1 MSNLANNQ
9 PISNQNNPFNNYM
22 YPKTIKSTSSIPHQ
36 FSQENNSNLNQF
48 SLSQQNTQNLNESNL
63 TQTLQLHKLIEL
75 ENIEEIEN
83 YLKEN
88 NLNQNSLNIEIDYI
102 LSKYQKGKNIIYSML
117 SLFLEKGGDIN
128 HSITW
133 KNKNKINNDILYYY
147 FKNSIESKDNI
158 TLLMFSIIMNDKY
171 FFDLIIHFNP
181 DINKVDS
188 FNRNAIIYCIIFNDN
203 DNTDILEILINK
215 KANINSITKIEMQ
228 PNIYEDHSVLTLAC
242 FKNLINVVK
251 VLLKDILLNV
261 NFQTSP
267 NLDTALHI
275 AARFGYDQIAKELL
289 TFSSIYVDIQNKD
302 NKKPIDLA
310 IEYYNNKGGEIYNV
324 FMQYYQNKVNNNN
337 INYGINLNNNNNI
350 IFNNNLGNINN
361 IIVNNNNMINENN
374 INNIE
379 LRNNLNIEN
388 NSPHSSDIGEN
399 VEEELKDKIK
409 NGSNKDKT
417 LLSKNFISFQQNN
430 NNKNS
435 NNINKLNLKKL
446 KNKLNLTQ
454 SNKTFS
460 SKLNFEI
467 PIELVK
473 APSHINKK
481 DFEYFYLKNNYKKN
495 LNNYMKISNS
505 PTFYFD
511 ISDKSI
517 ESEMKLDELETILTE
532 KENSIKNYEEKI
544 KEQDNLIKK
553 YKMKLQEKETN
564 LNVCKNLEE
573 EYLKKI
579 SELQEEKK
587 NLYERLPKDKLEK
600 DSKKNKSYKEYRE
613 FKFKPAKIDDN
624 YIIHILQ
631 KDLLDYQIYVQEQI
645 LKKNSLVEDLLLK
658 VNILINEISHDFE
671 VKLDGSY
678 ANNLSLPWSNIDIIL
693 INKNPQNR
701 VDIVFIQKL
710 FINMK
715 NKDWIKKYNAYED
728 TIKKIYPIIKILTV
742 DKYSNINIDITFQDD
757 FIYIQNKINL
767 INKFLNENAVLKPL
781 ILALKTILKNA
792 NLNNPNSG
800 GLSSYGLILMIVSY
814 IQNQKE
820 NNIFSENDEDFLGK
834 IFYGFL
840 QHYGLSFDFN
850 KYVILTYPNNLDNGN
865 NINFGQ
871 NNHELIIIDPLD
883 KNNNVAKNTKQFMNL
898 KMAFMIAFMIT
909 KEDCECGCHYGR
921 ALYEYSLTSTE
932 HCILKRM
939 FNSVKRFSENSN

>member
-22 YPKTIKSTSSIPHQ
+22 FPKTIKSTSSIPHQ
-36 FSQENNSNLNQF
+36 FSQENSSNLNQF
-48 SLSQQNTQNLNESNL
+48 SISQQNSQNLNESNL

-75 ENIEEIEN
+75 ENIEEIDN

-133 KNKNKINNDILYYY
+133 KNKNKINNDLLYYY

-158 TLLMFSIIMNDKY
+158 TLLMFSIIMNDKNL
-171 FFDLIIHFNP
+171 FDLLIHFNP

-188 FNRNAIIYCIIFNDN
+188 LNRNAIIYCIIFNDN

-215 KANINSITKIEMQ
+215 KANVNSIIKLEMQ

-242 FKNLINVVK
+242 FKNLINTVK
-251 VLLKDILLNV
+251 VLLKDTLLNV

-289 TFSSIYVDIQNKD
+289 KFNSIYVDIQNKD

-310 IEYYNNKGGEIYNV
+310 IEYFNNKGGEIYNV
-324 FMQYYQNKVNNNN
+324 FMQYYQNKDNNNN
-337 INYGINLNNNNNI
+337 NNNYGMKLNNNNNNNI

-361 IIVNNNNMINENN
+361 IIVNNNNLINENN

-409 NGSNKDKT
+409 NGNHKENKN
-417 LLSKNFISFQQNN
+417 LSKNFINFQNN
-430 NNKNS
+430 NNNS
-435 NNINKLNLKKL
+435 NNINKFNIKKL
-446 KNKLNLTQ
+446 KNKLNLAQ

-467 PIELVK
+467 PIELIN

-481 DFEYFYLKNNYKKN
+481 DLEYFYLKNNYKKN
-495 LNNYMKISNS
+495 LNNYMKISNAPS
-505 PTFYFD
+505 FYFD

-517 ESEMKLDELETILTE
+517 ETEIKLDELETILTE
-532 KENSIKNYEEKI
+532 KENSIKNFEEKI
-544 KEQDNLIKK
+544 KDQDNLIKK
-553 YKMKLQEKETN
+553 CKLMLQEREKN
-564 LNVCKNLEE
+564 LNFYKNCEE

-587 NLYERLPKDKLEK
+587 NLSNQLPKEKFEK

-631 KDLLDYQIYVQEQI
+631 KDLLDYQMYVQDQI
-645 LKKNSLVEDLLLK
+645 MKKNSLVEDLLLK
-658 VNILINEISHDFE
+658 VNILINEISYDFE

-701 VDIVFIQKL
+701 TEMVLLQKL
-710 FINMK
+710 YINMK
-715 NKDWIKKYNAYED
+715 NKDWIKKYLFEEP
-728 TIKKIYPIIKILTV
+728 IKKMFPVIKILTV

-757 FIYIQNKINL
+757 FKYIQMKINL

-781 ILALKTILKNA
+781 MLALKTILKNA

-840 QHYGLSFDFN
+840 QHYGLAFDFG

-921 ALYEYSLTSTE
+921 ALYEYSLTGTE

>member
-1 MSNLANNQ
+1 L
-9 PISNQNNPFNNYM
+9 
-22 YPKTIKSTSSIPHQ
+22 
-36 FSQENNSNLNQF
+36 
-48 SLSQQNTQNLNESNL
+48 
-63 TQTLQLHKLIEL
+63 
-75 ENIEEIEN
+75 
-83 YLKEN
+83 
-88 NLNQNSLNIEIDYI
+88 
-102 LSKYQKGKNIIYSML
+102 
-117 SLFLEKGGDIN
+117 
-128 HSITW
+128 
-133 KNKNKINNDILYYY
+133 
-147 FKNSIESKDNI
+147 
-158 TLLMFSIIMNDKY
+158 
-171 FFDLIIHFNP
+171 
-181 DINKVDS
+181 
-188 FNRNAIIYCIIFNDN
+188 
-203 DNTDILEILINK
+203 
-215 KANINSITKIEMQ
+215 
-228 PNIYEDHSVLTLAC
+228 
-242 FKNLINVVK
+242 
-251 VLLKDILLNV
+251 
-261 NFQTSP
+261 
-267 NLDTALHI
+267 
-275 AARFGYDQIAKELL
+275 
-289 TFSSIYVDIQNKD
+289 
-302 NKKPIDLA
+302 
-310 IEYYNNKGGEIYNV
+310 
-324 FMQYYQNKVNNNN
+324 
-337 INYGINLNNNNNI
+337 
-350 IFNNNLGNINN
+350 
-361 IIVNNNNMINENN
+361 INENN

-379 LRNNLNIEN
+379 IRNNLNIEN

-409 NGSNKDKT
+409 NGNHKENKN
-417 LLSKNFISFQQNN
+417 LSKNFINFQNN
-430 NNKNS
+430 NNNS
-435 NNINKLNLKKL
+435 NNINKFNIKKL
-446 KNKLNLTQ
+446 KNKLNLAQ

-467 PIELVK
+467 PIELIN

-481 DFEYFYLKNNYKKN
+481 DLEYFYLKNNYKKN
-495 LNNYMKISNS
+495 LNNYMKISNA

-517 ESEMKLDELETILTE
+517 ETEMKLDELETILTE
-532 KENSIKNYEEKI
+532 KENSIKNFEEKI
-544 KEQDNLIKK
+544 KDQDNLIKK
-553 YKMKLQEKETN
+553 CKLMLQEREKN
-564 LNVCKNLEE
+564 LNIYKNYEE

-587 NLYERLPKDKLEK
+587 NLSNQLPKEKFEK

-631 KDLLDYQIYVQEQI
+631 KDLIDYQNYVQELI
-645 LKKNSLVEDLLLK
+645 MKKKRLVEDLILK
-658 VNILINEISHDFE
+658 VTYLINEISYDFD

-701 VDIVFIQKL
+701 TEMALIQKL

-715 NKDWIKKYNAYED
+715 NKDWIKKYLFEEP
-728 TIKKIYPIIKILTV
+728 IKKMFPVIKILTV
-742 DKYSNINIDITFQDD
+742 DKYLNINIDISFQDD
-757 FIYIQNKINL
+757 FKYIQMKINL
-767 INKFLNENAVLKPL
+767 INKFLKENAVLKPL
-781 ILALKTILKNA
+781 MLALKTILKNA

-840 QHYGLSFDFN
+840 QHYGLAFDFG

-921 ALYEYSLTSTE
+921 ALYEYSLTGTE

>member
-495 LNNYMKISNS
+495 LNNYLKISNS

-517 ESEMKLDELETILTE
+517 ESEMKLDELETHLAE
-532 KENSIKNYEEKI
+532 KENLIKNFEEKI